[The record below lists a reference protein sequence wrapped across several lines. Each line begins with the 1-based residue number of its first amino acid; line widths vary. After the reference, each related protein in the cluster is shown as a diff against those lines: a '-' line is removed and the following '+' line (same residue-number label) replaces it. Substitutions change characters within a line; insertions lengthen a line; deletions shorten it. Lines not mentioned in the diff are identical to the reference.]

1 MGGWEQIALG
11 GIALLILFVMLPGIK
26 ASFARS
32 KDMEKDWAGALIPI
46 GAVVLFVIFMVA
58 MV

>member
-1 MGGWEQIALG
+1 MGAIAVG
-11 GIALLILFVMLPGIK
+11 ILFFLWPSAK
-26 ASFARS
+26 ASFERS

-46 GAVVLFVIFMVA
+46 GAVVLFVIFLVA